1 MLSAAVCWR
10 DRHGSCTGL
19 SPMTFELGVLV
30 PTAWAESAG
39 ESATQAM
46 ECLAR
51 VGRGET
57 LSVSVRFQRV
67 RARWVEEALGRRDFG
82 RVDGLELD
90 GRQLGGG
97 DEIADAELAFAADL
111 SCREWSWRCVLP
123 ARREIERVRVG
134 AETRARI
141 VREELRLEVGVRIA
155 FAPVPESPER
165 RICVRVANLTA
176 ADPLADRAEG
186 LRAALL
192 DVRVA
197 LALAEGTG
205 VSSAPVPLALRGVL
219 RSRALPA
226 E

>member
-1 MLSAAVCWR
+1 MCFR

-19 SPMTFELGVLV
+19 PPMTFELGVLA

-39 ESATQAM
+39 ETTSQAVD
-46 ECLAR
+46 CLAS
-51 VGRGET
+51 VARGET

-82 RVDGLELD
+82 RVDGLQLD
-90 GRQLGGG
+90 GRQLAGG
-97 DEIADAELAFAADL
+97 DEIADAELAFAADP

-176 ADPLADRAEG
+176 ADPLAERAEA

-192 DVRVA
+192 DVRVG
-197 LALAEGTG
+197 LALAGGRG
-205 VSSAPVPLALRGVL
+205 VSRPPVPLDSRVAL
-219 RSRALPA
+219 RSRALLA